1 MVFGR
6 DFTSK
11 SIISRLLLMKPNRRV
26 GENVLHADS
35 KAKRLITKI
44 VLGTVDFIANFGSGR
59 LKICNEF

>member
-35 KAKRLITKI
+35 KAKKI
-44 VLGTVDFIANFGSGR
+44 DYKNCLRNSRFHCELRKWPVKEIY
-59 LKICNEF
+59 